1 MSTYNSCED
10 YVLDRVAKLERE
22 NEELH
27 LALLAERNENLTLC
41 AQLSLIADHAK
52 LNRCSN
58 GESYIDITVWDSNKD
73 YRDLIDALNL
83 SADEEA
89 EDE

>member
-10 YVLDRVAKLERE
+10 YVLDRVVKLERE

-52 LNRCSN
+52 LNRCN
-58 GESYIDITVWDSNKD
+58 GGGSYLDITVWSSNKD
-73 YRDLIDALNL
+73 YQDVVDALNL
-83 SADEEA
+83 SADEDA